1 MGEPAAPWALSLCPS
16 APLVC
21 QAENGAVYRGGN
33 SPPTRAKAGRWGG
46 RSGRVCGLT
55 VVQLHHKRV
64 VYVSQDVSLHFGP
77 NAVTH
82 WSKEEGAYQRS
93 GRPAQQRL
101 QPWLRRTLFST
112 CSSCLSAVPKTGLGA
127 LPISLALSLAV
138 SRGAIQSSQP
148 KQPVPCVPPDS
159 APVAPPGM
167 PSSAPSLSGIKI
179 SNSQTSLVVW
189 WLRLCTSTRVGVG
202 SIPGWG
208 SSTCHAVWPK
218 KARKKSLII
227 AEGRLPGHEFQ
238 THRSEQ
244 APHPFFFLRIK
255 VPRPF

>member
-112 CSSCLSAVPKTGLGA
+112 CSSDIFFMYSLLWILPQIAQRVPTSKLLA
-127 LPISLALSLAV
+127 NLAL
-138 SRGAIQSSQP
+138 RPQQ
-148 KQPVPCVPPDS
+148 
-159 APVAPPGM
+159 M
-167 PSSAPSLSGIKI
+167 HGI
-179 SNSQTSLVVW
+179 
-189 WLRLCTSTRVGVG
+189 
-202 SIPGWG
+202 
-208 SSTCHAVWPK
+208 
-218 KARKKSLII
+218 
-227 AEGRLPGHEFQ
+227 
-238 THRSEQ
+238 
-244 APHPFFFLRIK
+244 
-255 VPRPF
+255 